1 MNHDRQIALL
11 GGFLGAGFIVMGIV
25 ESAIAI
31 NGNDSIVFFWFPA
44 LCGGGLAIL
53 LGVFKVRQP
62 ARLSVALIT
71 LGAATG
77 GLAMA
82 WTLIVPLLA
91 IALVVLVWR
100 RQPLA
105 LSQ

>member
-1 MNHDRQIALL
+1 MTRDRQIALL
-11 GGFLGAGFIVMGIV
+11 GGFLGIGFIVMGLI

-31 NGNDSIVFFWFPA
+31 NGSDSIVFFWFPA
-44 LCGGGLAIL
+44 LVGGGLAIL
-53 LGVFKVRQP
+53 VGVFKVLEP
-62 ARLSVALIT
+62 ARLSGGLVTA
-71 LGAATG
+71 GAIAG

-91 IALVVLVWR
+91 VVLIVLVWR

-105 LSQ
+105 LPQ

>member
-1 MNHDRQIALL
+1 MTSNRQTAIL
-11 GGFLGAGFIVMGIV
+11 GGFLGVGFIVMGLI

-31 NGNDSIVFFWFPA
+31 DGNDSIVFFWFPA
-44 LCGGGLAIL
+44 LVGGGLFVL
-53 LGVFKVRQP
+53 LGVFKVLHP
-62 ARLSVALIT
+62 AWLSVGLVTI
-71 LGAATG
+71 GAVAG
-77 GLAMA
+77 AMAMA

-91 IALVVLVWR
+91 IALIVLVWR